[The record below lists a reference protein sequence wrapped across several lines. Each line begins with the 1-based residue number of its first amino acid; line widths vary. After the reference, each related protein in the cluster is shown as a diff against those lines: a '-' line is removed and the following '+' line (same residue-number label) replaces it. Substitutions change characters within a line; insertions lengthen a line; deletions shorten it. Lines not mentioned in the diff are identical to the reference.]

1 MHALLE
7 HLMFSSW
14 ISSRMPD
21 LVVARQVKNLNYKV
35 VYPDIPACFI
45 LAFALITLSSCAF
58 SSFYDTSRFVGSK
71 DI

>member
-1 MHALLE
+1 VHALLE
-7 HLMFSSW
+7 HLMISSW

-21 LVVARQVKNLNYKV
+21 LVVAPNYNLNYKV

-45 LAFALITLSSCAF
+45 LAFALITFSSCAF